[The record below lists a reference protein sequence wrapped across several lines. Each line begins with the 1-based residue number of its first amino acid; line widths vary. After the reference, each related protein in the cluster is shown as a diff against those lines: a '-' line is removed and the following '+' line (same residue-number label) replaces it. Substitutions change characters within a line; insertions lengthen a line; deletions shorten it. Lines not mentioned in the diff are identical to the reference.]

1 MASAATLSPNGLAV
15 RPAADYAPRSVIEY
29 GWRRSLITLAI
40 VTATL
45 LEIVDVTIVNVA
57 LPNIQG
63 NFGASVDEAAWI
75 GTGYIIANV
84 IVIPL
89 TPWLQRRFGRRQYY
103 VTSIA
108 IFLVASVMC
117 GLSGTL
123 EELVFWRII
132 QGLGG
137 GGLISTSQAILR
149 ETYPSS
155 QQGKAAGLFSMGVIV
170 GPTLGPVLGGIITD
184 QLSWRWAFFVNVVP
198 GLVAIVIVLALLRN
212 PERPTKMPLDYLGL
226 GFLAVGIGSL
236 QYVLD
241 QGQRKDWFDDSSI
254 VAFSIAAGAGL
265 IAFVAWE
272 LRQARPIV
280 NLGVLR
286 YRSVAAGS
294 ILGMV
299 LGISL
304 YGSVLILPQYVQG
317 SLGFTATLS
326 GEVLVFRAGTILLFT
341 PIVAMLATRGTID
354 ARIFVCCGFVLI
366 GISNLMLANVTTT
379 GSDFWT
385 FFTSLAIS
393 GLGLAQIFVPLTV
406 SVLSSVPPRDIP
418 GAAAFFN
425 LSRQIGGSIAIAV
438 LVTILARSAAIHQT
452 ELASE
457 ITYHRQAVAD
467 FLQRRGGQQAA
478 APAATLSRLV
488 DQQALVLSYADT
500 ARAVAVISLCLAP
513 LAFILKR
520 PKIAAAGPPGA
531 E

>member
-1 MASAATLSPNGLAV
+1 MASAVAASRNGT
-15 RPAADYAPRSVIEY
+15 RFSAAASDYAPRSVIEY
-29 GWRRSLITLAI
+29 GWRRTAITLAI

-63 NFGASVDEAAWI
+63 NFGASIDQAAWI

-103 VTSIA
+103 AASILIFTAASIA
-108 IFLVASVMC
+108 C
-117 GLSGTL
+117 GLSGSL
-123 EELVFWRII
+123 EQLVFWRIV

-155 QQGKAAGLFSMGVIV
+155 EQVKAAAVFSMGVIV
-170 GPTLGPVLGGIITD
+170 GPTIGPTLGGIITD
-184 QLSWRWAFFVNVVP
+184 QLSWRWAFFINVVP
-198 GLVAIVIVLALLRN
+198 GLIAAAIVLLMLKN
-212 PERPTKMPLDYLGL
+212 PERPRKLQIDYVGLGL
-226 GFLAVGIGSL
+226 LAVGIGSL

-241 QGQRKDWFDDSSI
+241 QGQQKDWFDDSSI
-254 VAFSIAAGAGL
+254 VTCAWLAGIGL
-265 IAFVAWE
+265 ISFVVWE
-272 LRQARPIV
+272 LTQRQPVV

-299 LGISL
+299 LGVSL

-326 GEVLVFRAGTILLFT
+326 GELLVFRAGAILLFT
-341 PIVAMLATRGTID
+341 PLAAILASRGTID
-354 ARIFVCCGFVLI
+354 PRFQVAAGFVLI
-366 GISNLMLANVTTT
+366 GISNFMLAGVTTT

-385 FFTSLAIS
+385 FFWSLALS
-393 GLGLAQIFVPLTV
+393 GIGLAQIFVPLTIT
-406 SVLSSVPPRDIP
+406 VLGGVEQRDIP

-425 LSRQIGGSIAIAV
+425 LSRQIGGSIAIAA
-438 LVTILARSAAIHQT
+438 LVTVLARENAIHHT
-452 ELASE
+452 ELGSLIALSRTPVAAYVQQNGGASSH
-457 ITYHRQAVAD
+457 TLANLNLLVT
-467 FLQRRGGQQAA
+467 QQAA
-478 APAATLSRLV
+478 
-488 DQQALVLSYADT
+488 VLAYADT
-500 ARAVAVISLCLAP
+500 ARVVGLISLCLAP
-513 LAFILKR
+513 IALILRR
-520 PKIAAAGPPGA
+520 PKQAMAMAA